1 MVRVLGIKIT
11 DRIKEAGLVQ
21 KALSEH
27 AAVVSTRLGFH
38 ELNDELCSR
47 EGFMVIHLAG
57 QADDCEDLVAKLKS
71 IEGLFIKEMVFSH
84 GFSDAPVECEGITIL
99 GIMVPKRD
107 ELGLAV
113 QALLT
118 TYGCV
123 IRTRLGVNE
132 IYFGEPAGLIILEL
146 TGDRSQYASLERSLR
161 ETEEIAIG
169 SICFPA

>member
-21 KALSEH
+21 KALSEYSS
-27 AAVVSTRLGFH
+27 VVSTRLGFH
-38 ELNDELCSR
+38 ELNNELCSR

-57 QADDCEDLVAKLKS
+57 NIDDCDDLTEKLKG
-71 IEGLFIKEMVFSH
+71 IEGLFVREMPFSH
-84 GFSDAPVECEGITIL
+84 GISDAPADGDGTTIL
-99 GIMVPKRD
+99 GIMVPRRD
-107 ELGLAV
+107 SLGPAV

-146 TGDRSQYASLERSLR
+146 AGDRSQYASLERSLR
-161 ETEEIAIG
+161 EIEDIAIG
-169 SICFPA
+169 RICFPA

>member
-21 KALSEH
+21 KALSQH
-27 AAVVSTRLGFH
+27 AGVVSTRLGVH

-57 QADDCEDLVAKLKS
+57 QIDDCEALVLQLKK
-71 IEGLFIKEMVFSH
+71 IEGLFVKEMIFSH
-84 GFSDAPVECEGITIL
+84 GLSDASVDCDGTTIL
-99 GIMVPKRD
+99 GVMIPRRD
-107 ELGLAV
+107 DLGPQV

-132 IYFGEPAGLIILEL
+132 VWFGEPAGLILLEL
-146 TGDRSQYASLERSLR
+146 AGDRSQFASLERSLR
-161 ETEEIAIG
+161 EIEEIAIG
-169 SICFPA
+169 RICFPA

>member
-27 AAVVSTRLGFH
+27 GSVVSTRLGFH
-38 ELNDELCSR
+38 ELNDKMCSR

-57 QADDCEDLVAKLKS
+57 HVDDCEELVSRLRN
-71 IEGLFIKEMVFSH
+71 IEGLFMKEMVFSH
-84 GFSDAPVECEGITIL
+84 GISDAPADCDGTTIL
-99 GIMVPKRD
+99 GIMVPRRE
-107 ELGLAV
+107 ELGPAV

-123 IRTRLGVNE
+123 ISTRLGVNE
-132 IYFGEPAGLIILEL
+132 DYFGEPAGLIILEL
-146 TGDRSQYASLERSLR
+146 TGDRSQYSSLERSLR
-161 ETEEIAIG
+161 EIEEIAIG
-169 SICFPA
+169 RICFPA

>member
-1 MVRVLGIKIT
+1 MVRVIGIKIT

-27 AAVVSTRLGFH
+27 GSVVSTRLGFH

-57 QADDCEDLVAKLKS
+57 NVDDCEELVARLKG
-71 IEGLFIKEMVFSH
+71 IEGLFVKEMPFSH
-84 GFSDAPVECEGITIL
+84 GLSDASTDCDGITIL
-99 GIMVPKRD
+99 GIMVPRRE
-107 ELGLAV
+107 ELGPAV

-132 IYFGEPAGLIILEL
+132 VYFGEPAGLIILEL
-146 TGDRSQYASLERSLR
+146 AGDRSQYASLERSLR
-161 ETEEIAIG
+161 EIEEIAIG
-169 SICFPA
+169 RICFPA